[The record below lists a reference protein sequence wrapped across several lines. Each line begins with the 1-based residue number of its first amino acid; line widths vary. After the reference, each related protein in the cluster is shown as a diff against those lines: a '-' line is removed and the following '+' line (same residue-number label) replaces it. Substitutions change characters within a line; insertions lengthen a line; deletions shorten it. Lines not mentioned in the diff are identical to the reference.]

1 MGVFEVVGAGHAREM
16 AINRSNH
23 AREIAITI
31 LVESKVKGM
40 LKMAYP
46 LNGHGNLRKGRF
58 SEPNRIYLITA
69 TTYQRGRIFEDW
81 NVATAAIHGFLQ
93 PDLLK
98 DAQLLCWVLMPD
110 HAHWLI
116 SLGEKHGLS
125 TLVGMMKSASA
136 RFVHQTG
143 FSEKVWGEAF
153 HDRVLRQE
161 EDLRAAARYIVANP
175 LRAGLV
181 EKIGRYP
188 YWDAVYLYGH
198 DN

>member
-116 SLGEKHGLS
+116 QLGEDEQLS
-125 TLVGMMKSASA
+125 SLICRIKTASA
-136 RFVHQTG
+136 RAVNRQRG
-143 FSEKVWGEAF
+143 SSSPVWGRAF
-153 HDRVLRQE
+153 HDGQLTCEQSIRST
-161 EDLRAAARYIVANP
+161 ARYIVANP
-175 LRAGLV
+175 LRAGLAGAV
-181 EKIGRYP
+181 GEYP
-188 YWDAVYLYGH
+188 FWNAVWL
-198 DN
+198 